1 VARTRK
7 IRLRVGVRTKGLGPA
22 QRKLRRAEETLDANM
37 SIGVY
42 RGMLAIARRQKFLA
56 PAGRHGSI
64 PRSIRVLP
72 ARRVGKAFVSSS
84 QTSLPLAFFH
94 EEGTGLYG
102 PYGTP
107 YTLYWRMSDGTRRP
121 GGRPQH
127 GGADYSSEGGRPV
140 KHPGV
145 QASRFFE
152 KGFTYG
158 AEEAADTLY
167 RQVGRSFVR

>member
-1 VARTRK
+1 MARTRK
-7 IRLRVGVRTKGLGPA
+7 IRLRVGVRTKGIKPT

-56 PAGRHGSI
+56 PVGRHGSI

-72 ARRVGKAFVSSS
+72 ARRVGRAFVASS

-94 EEGTGLYG
+94 EEGTGLHG
-102 PYGTP
+102 PYQSP
-107 YTLYWRMSDGTRRP
+107 YTLYWRMPDGTRRP
-121 GGRPQH
+121 GGRPVH
-127 GGADYSSEGGRPV
+127 GGADYSFEGGRPI

-145 QASRFFE
+145 KATRFFE

-158 AEEAADTLY
+158 ADEAADTLY

>member
-7 IRLRVGVRTKGLGPA
+7 IRLRVGVRTKGIKPA
-22 QRKLRRAEETLDANM
+22 QRSLRRAEETLDANM
-37 SIGVY
+37 AIGVY

-56 PAGRHGSI
+56 PVGRHGSI

-94 EEGTGLYG
+94 EGGTG
-102 PYGTP
+102 T
-107 YTLYWRMSDGTRRP
+107 
-121 GGRPQH
+121 H
-127 GGADYSSEGGRPV
+127 
-140 KHPGV
+140 
-145 QASRFFE
+145 
-152 KGFTYG
+152 FTYG